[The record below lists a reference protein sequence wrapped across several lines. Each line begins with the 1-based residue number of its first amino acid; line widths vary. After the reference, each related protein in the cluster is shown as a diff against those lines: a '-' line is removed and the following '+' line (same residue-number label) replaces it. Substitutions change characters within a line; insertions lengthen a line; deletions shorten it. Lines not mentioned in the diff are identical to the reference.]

1 MQCRGVTAVQRHDL
15 SRMCTFT
22 RRNGQRN
29 LPAGCNSKQ
38 CILRRTFGTWPTPG
52 AEEAKTDFYKSIAVA
67 FSIPPPPPRRRKSQI
82 TKHNHKAQITKHKS
96 PFSMVCGRPG
106 SQSHCACNSCSS
118 ILVTERPG
126 SAEHLAAKLAAPF
139 LDRSTGRPP
148 RSRISARPPAAVP
161 RNETRSVLVLGASSV
176 RVDGRR
182 KGGKRSLAI
191 AAAPL

>member
-1 MQCRGVTAVQRHDL
+1 LQCRGVTAVQRHDL
-15 SRMCTFT
+15 SRMCTFGS
-22 RRNGQRN
+22 RNPFN
-29 LPAGCNSKQ
+29 L
-38 CILRRTFGTWPTPG
+38 R
-52 AEEAKTDFYKSIAVA
+52 AVMRVTA
-67 FSIPPPPPRRRKSQI
+67 SSLAVPRLLSPHLPPPRRRKSHI
-82 TKHNHKAQITKHKS
+82 TKHNHKAQIAKHKS